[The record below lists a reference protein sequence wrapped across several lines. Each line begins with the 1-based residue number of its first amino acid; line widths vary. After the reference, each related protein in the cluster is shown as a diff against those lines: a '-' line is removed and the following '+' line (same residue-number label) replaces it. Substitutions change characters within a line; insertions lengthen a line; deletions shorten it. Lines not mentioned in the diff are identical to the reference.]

1 MANYVYK
8 IASVKHGTPTGSNT
22 MPASGSLTTMPYTV
36 KGSVTLS
43 ESDSETAEFEV
54 DQLTDPI
61 MVVATKSG
69 RLTTEMKFYDVD
81 YALLAALKG
90 GTGNASGYAPA
101 TGPVNTLRAIQINTV
116 SGHTFDLYN
125 AQVMAK
131 LGGVG
136 SSADLFT
143 VDVKATALATTDS
156 TGSWK
161 VRPTV

>member
-69 RLTTEMKFYDVD
+69 RLTSEMKFYDVD

-101 TGPVNTLRAIQINTV
+101 TGPVNTLRAIHSIFIT
-116 SGHTFDLYN
+116 H
-125 AQVMAK
+125 
-131 LGGVG
+131 
-136 SSADLFT
+136 
-143 VDVKATALATTDS
+143 
-156 TGSWK
+156 
-161 VRPTV
+161 R